1 MLLISNSKHMQTP
14 YNGIFLKSE
23 TAALLCNNVL
33 KLVIDVYKPVYL
45 RCGKDAEIMTA
56 CMEAVPAQF
65 TEEMY
70 EKYTRQICNRNR
82 DFKALLCTVIKQM
95 ASERHE
101 KDGYRVVLEGTEDVV
116 GKVFV
121 KRFLIAM
128 AASDSVRSGRF
139 FDPNQTVECALVTQ
153 TNARDC
159 LWGIAD
165 EFIRVENPDDATSDV
180 ESEASTAVSKRKRN
194 KKSRRARSEVS
205 VVSSVSHAAP
215 SINDHDIQEDEVDED
230 DWGDVDDTIKPMDS
244 VSQVF
249 ASTDNRS
256 HTSEPTQ
263 IKMSPPLQFPP
274 KSAVYTP
281 PSHHPPQPP
290 PPAQY
295 PPPPPP
301 PPPPPIR
308 STGYYS

>member
-1 MLLISNSKHMQTP
+1 MTP
-14 YNGIFLKSE
+14 QSSIE
-23 TAALLCNNVL
+23 ALLASLCCSSSSSSRPL
-33 KLVIDVYKPVYL
+33 FLFPPL
-45 RCGKDAEIMTA
+45 REE
-56 CMEAVPAQF
+56 EAAAGVEAAD
-65 TEEMY
+65 E
-70 EKYTRQICNRNR
+70 
-82 DFKALLCTVIKQM
+82 
-95 ASERHE
+95 
-101 KDGYRVVLEGTEDVV
+101 
-116 GKVFV
+116 
-121 KRFLIAM
+121 
-128 AASDSVRSGRF
+128 AASVTGRENDSRSLGCRWILY
-139 FDPNQTVECALVTQ
+139 PPAE
-153 TNARDC
+153 
-159 LWGIAD
+159 
-165 EFIRVENPDDATSDV
+165 
-180 ESEASTAVSKRKRN
+180 
-194 KKSRRARSEVS
+194 
-205 VVSSVSHAAP
+205 
-215 SINDHDIQEDEVDED
+215 EDEVDED

>member
-1 MLLISNSKHMQTP
+1 MQTP

-23 TAALLCNNVL
+23 TAALLCNHVL
-33 KLVIDVYKPVYL
+33 RLVIDVYKPVFL
-45 RCGKDAEIMTA
+45 RCGKDTEIMTA

-70 EKYTRQICNRNR
+70 EKYTRQVCNRNR
-82 DFKALLCTVIKQM
+82 DFKALLCSVIKQM
-95 ASERHE
+95 AAERHE
-101 KDGYRVVLEGTEDVV
+101 KDGFRVVLEGTEDVV
-116 GKVFV
+116 GKVFI

-139 FDPNQTVECALVTQ
+139 FDPNQTVECAIVTQ
-153 TNARDC
+153 TNARDS
-159 LWGIAD
+159 LWSIAD
-165 EFIRVENPDDATSDV
+165 EFIRVEIPDEAISDD
-180 ESEASTAVSKRKRN
+180 ESEASTAVSKRKRR

-205 VVSSVSHAAP
+205 EVSSVSHHP
-215 SINDHDIQEDEVDED
+215 TEHNTENYGEIDEDE
-230 DWGDVDDTIKPMDS
+230 WGDVDDTIKPMDS

-256 HTSEPTQ
+256 KTSEPTQ
-263 IKMSPPLQFPP
+263 VKMSPPLQFPP

-281 PSHHPPQPP
+281 PSPQPQPP